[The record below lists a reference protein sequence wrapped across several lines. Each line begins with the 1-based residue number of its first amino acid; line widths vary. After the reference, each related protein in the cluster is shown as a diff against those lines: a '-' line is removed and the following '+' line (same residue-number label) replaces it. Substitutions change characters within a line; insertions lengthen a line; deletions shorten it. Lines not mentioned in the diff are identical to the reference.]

1 MWFVIVLSMV
11 VGESGVGV
19 AKVGDA
25 VLCPTQD
32 ETNDEEFD
40 CEVVAASTEA
50 GIAIVRV
57 TP

>member
-1 MWFVIVLSMV
+1 MSMV